1 MTLDNQGN
9 VYLTG
14 DGVTVPLY
22 SVTIGG
28 QSVIIDAISTTNGGP
43 GDVDDHLAAVVN
55 GAMNFQW
62 RYNSNSATSD
72 GRYDVDDIVIRSI
85 DSGVETIVF
94 EDDFEG
100 RINGEELNPFINTNS
115 PYGEN
120 SNDATVGE
128 DF

>member
-1 MTLDNQGN
+1 M
-9 VYLTG
+9 G
-14 DGVTVPLY
+14 DQT
-22 SVTIGG
+22 
-28 QSVIIDAISTTNGGP
+28 VIIDAISTTNGGP

-55 GAMNFQW
+55 GALNFQW
-62 RYNSNSATSD
+62 RYNANSLTSD
-72 GRYDVDDIVIRSI
+72 GLYDVDDIVVFSS

-100 RINGEELNPFINTNS
+100 RINGENLNPEINMNS

-120 SNDATVGE
+120 SNEATVGE